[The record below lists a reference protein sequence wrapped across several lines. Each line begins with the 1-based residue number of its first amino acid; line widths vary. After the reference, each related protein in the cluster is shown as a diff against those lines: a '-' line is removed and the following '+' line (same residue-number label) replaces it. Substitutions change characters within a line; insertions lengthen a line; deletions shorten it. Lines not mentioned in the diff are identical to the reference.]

1 MEASPASQ
9 ASPPGPTDATVTLSI
24 DVRTC
29 THMTFLTH
37 VLVTYYLDLLR
48 PQSPTS
54 SAKTH
59 PEDPA
64 PQESSP
70 IMTLPPR
77 SPIYTTPRAP
87 DNMQVDPIDSNYLQF
102 FFLQAPMFLLFTQHF
117 PSAPSA
123 IFELASQHA
132 PTLQSILAVS
142 AQHADMVAGR
152 KPTRA
157 LIHLSKCL
165 PQIQTALTS
174 VQINEG
180 HIAAVYCLTRLY
192 FARRERVAAR
202 NHLHGL
208 FLMLEQYQ
216 QGRLDGINSR
226 GFAPY
231 GKTPRDPSPFMMF
244 LWRIAIQMD
253 LALGNR
259 GQELV
264 FPPPAADQDAF
275 HRTWIQ
281 RIASPEAIEWALAEF
296 ALDDLHHHTLHLEK
310 LALKIRVSPYYDPDS
325 DERRIALA
333 VEKLWT
339 MHRAWKARDIVR
351 QAARV
356 ENIHRAQFPI
366 TDTKGQFLR
375 YGPPLRFQNEFF
387 VRMLVYHTERIIQID
402 GILRPCLTDP
412 SDRRLRAAIEVCRI
426 IAGVEDMAGGGGIG
440 QYFQGLN
447 NAGIVFDPRTHPEGS
462 LPPFPS
468 PHFFFPHHP
477 TPPTA
482 AIG

>member
-1 MEASPASQ
+1 
-9 ASPPGPTDATVTLSI
+9 
-24 DVRTC
+24 
-29 THMTFLTH
+29 
-37 VLVTYYLDLLR
+37 VTYYLDLLR
-48 PQSPTS
+48 PQSPAS
-54 SAKTH
+54 SAKSP
-59 PEDPA
+59 PEEDS
-64 PQESSP
+64 PQNASP
-70 IMTLPPR
+70 ITLRRQP
-77 SPIYTTPRAP
+77 PIYATPRAP
-87 DNMQVDPIDSNYLQF
+87 DNMQVDAIDSNYLQF

-165 PQIQTALTS
+165 PQIQNALTS

-192 FARRERVAAR
+192 FARRERIAAR

-216 QGRLDGINSR
+216 QGHLDG
-226 GFAPY
+226 
-231 GKTPRDPSPFMMF
+231 TPSSPPFVKLHRHPSPFMMF

-264 FPPPAADQDAF
+264 FPPPAPDQDSF
-275 HRTWIQ
+275 HRTWIS
-281 RIASPEAIEWALAEF
+281 RISSPQSTEWALAEF

-310 LALKIRVSPYYDPDS
+310 LAVKIRSSATYNPVL
-325 DERRIALA
+325 DEPRIASA
-333 VEKLWT
+333 VESLWT
-339 MHRAWKARDIVR
+339 LHRAWKTRDIVR
-351 QAARV
+351 QAARA
-356 ENIHRAQFPI
+356 ENVYRAQFPI
-366 TDTKGQFLR
+366 TDARGQFLR

-387 VRMLVYHTERIIQID
+387 VRMLLYHTERIIQID
-402 GILRPCLTDP
+402 GILRPVLTEP
-412 SDRRLRAAIEVCRI
+412 SEQKVRAAIEVCRI

-447 NAGIVFDPRTHPEGS
+447 NAGIVFDPRTHPEGI
-462 LPPFPS
+462 
-468 PHFFFPHHP
+468 PHP
-477 TPPTA
+477 
-482 AIG
+482 

>member
-1 MEASPASQ
+1 M
-9 ASPPGPTDATVTLSI
+9 
-24 DVRTC
+24 
-29 THMTFLTH
+29 
-37 VLVTYYLDLLR
+37 TYYLDLLR

-54 SAKTH
+54 SAKSP
-59 PEDPA
+59 PEEPP
-64 PQESSP
+64 PQEPTP
-70 IMTLPPR
+70 ILTLR
-77 SPIYTTPRAP
+77 RQSPIYMTPRAP

-132 PTLQSILAVS
+132 PTLQSILAVA

-152 KPTRA
+152 RPTRA

-165 PQIQTALTS
+165 PQIQNALTS

-216 QGRLDGINSR
+216 QGHLDGTPGSPP
-226 GFAPY
+226 FV
-231 GKTPRDPSPFMMF
+231 KLPRDPSPFMMF

-264 FPPPAADQDAF
+264 FPPPAPDQDAF

-281 RIASPEAIEWALAEF
+281 RIASPKATEWALAEF

-310 LALKIRVSPYYDPDS
+310 LALKIRASPYYDPDA
-325 DERRIALA
+325 DERRIALG
-333 VEKLWT
+333 VEKLWS
-339 MHRAWKARDIVR
+339 MHAAWKTREIVR
-351 QAARV
+351 QAARD
-356 ENIHRAQFPI
+356 ENLHRAQFPI
-366 TDTKGQFLR
+366 TDTRGQFLR

-387 VRMLVYHTERIIQID
+387 VRMLLYHTERIIEID
-402 GILRPCLTDP
+402 GILRPRLTDP
-412 SDRRLRAAIEVCRI
+412 SERRLRAAIEVCRI

-447 NAGIVFDPRTHPEGS
+447 NAGIVFDPRGYPEGNT
-462 LPPFPS
+462 P
-468 PHFFFPHHP
+468 PHHP
-477 TPPTA
+477 HPTPHFCGRKTDA
-482 AIG
+482 F